1 MIRTIAFDPDRFLC
15 TSALRRATA
24 LLEGCSLLRYDA
36 ERPVRANELLV
47 GEVTGVPDT
56 GSAVRVV
63 NGLERVVAEGSGFAV
78 VDEPFTEGLC
88 LGVAGNRYA
97 PPYIVGGVDNPLT
110 GAANRPVQGGSTAQG
125 LYSLGPIGYPNHC
138 LPGCAGPEVRVLGVV
153 VGEDSR
159 PLSMADFRETVTA
172 EATGRPCPL
181 ILIAGHG
188 SNAGKTTVAQAVFT
202 ELRERRCRPCYFK
215 MTGTASCRDLARVST
230 PGMGARNGSET
241 YPLWDSNT
249 PVRDFVDGV
258 GTVSDV
264 TGDTEN
270 FVKRTSAY
278 AAVLPG
284 HLECDVLVVELAD
297 GLCHRSNL
305 KLLAGAFFRSN
316 LSCLVYVPHPSAEA
330 ALHFQAFWQQG
341 LGYGGLPVILSG
353 PLANDP
359 ELAMVREELSARS
372 NVLIRPSARP
382 EGGQWV
388 SFGRELVETILEEVD
403 ITGNGVV
410 SGRGG

>member
-47 GEVTGVPDT
+47 GEVTGVPDS
-56 GSAVRVV
+56 GSAVRFV
-63 NGLERVVAEGSGFAV
+63 NALERLVPEGNGFAV

-97 PPYIVGGVDNPLT
+97 PPYVVGGIDNPLT
-110 GAANRPVQGGSTAQG
+110 GAANRPVQGGSTARG
-125 LYSLGPIGYPNHC
+125 LYSLGPIGHPNHC

-153 VGEDSR
+153 VRKDSR
-159 PLSMADFRETVTA
+159 PLSIVDFRETLTA

-188 SNAGKTTVAQAVFT
+188 SNAGKTTIAQAVFT
-202 ELRERRCRPCYFK
+202 GLSERKCRPCYLK

-230 PGMGARNGSET
+230 PGMGAWSGSGS
-241 YPLWDSNT
+241 YPLWDSST

-264 TGDTEN
+264 TGGIED
-270 FVKRTSAY
+270 FVNRSSAY

-284 HLECDVLVVELAD
+284 HLGCDVLVVELAD

-305 KLLAGAFFRSN
+305 ELLAGTFFKNN
-316 LSCLVYVPHPSAEA
+316 LSCLVYAPHPSAEA
-330 ALHFQAFWQQG
+330 VLHFHSFWQQG
-341 LGYGGLPVILSG
+341 FAYAGLPVILSG

-372 NVLIRPSARP
+372 DVLIRPSAHP
-382 EGGQWV
+382 DGGQWV
-388 SFGRELVETILEEVD
+388 SFGRELVETILKEVD
-403 ITGNGVV
+403 IPGNGQAA
-410 SGRGG
+410 GTRE